1 MALIICS
8 KCGEKISNME
18 VVCPNCGL
26 AKEYFNKE
34 VNQVD
39 TNSFKNILISF
50 DCDYYNIFS
59 NKYISMQD
67 VNKKMQIYK
76 PYYKACKNQES
87 VKDILKHSSVDKKQI
102 EKFITQIE
110 TMKNKIEQHNNEY
123 IEKELIDQ
131 KEYFDNILKEIDPN
145 IILDEEQ
152 RRAVLTDDNHCLLI
166 AGAGAGKTT
175 TMAAKVR
182 YLVEKKNV
190 RPEEII
196 VISYTNKAIDEL
208 KDRINK
214 KLDIPVK
221 IATFHAFG
229 YEIIKQFYDKVPE
242 VNFTS
247 YNIILEMLEHTVY
260 KDKQFMKN
268 LILFMGYYFDIP
280 EEALKFNNLEEYH
293 LYKSSMDYSTL
304 KGNLSEYINTIEL
317 SRSKKKRTITG
328 EYLRSMQEVEIAN
341 FLYLNGIEYEYEKPY
356 DAVIGTSRKQYTP
369 DFYIRQGENEAYIE
383 HFGINEDK
391 TSNIYTPKELAKY
404 IQSITHKQILHF
416 SRGTKL
422 IETWSNYKDNRSLR
436 EHLKEELEKKGFV
449 LKERNLEEIYKKIA
463 TTGKDKYV
471 VKFILFMMN
480 FIEHYKTLGY
490 DENGFDI
497 LLKKTDNERTL
508 LFLAIA
514 KKIYNYYQEK
524 LKQNNQIDYADMI
537 NEGTYYLSEIQ
548 KQGIKL
554 PYKYIIID
562 EFQDIARQRF
572 DFAKKLSEVSDAKVV
587 AVGDDWQ
594 SIFAFAGS
602 DITLFTKFLD
612 IMGSGKE
619 LQITHTY
626 RNAQELIDI
635 AGNFI
640 QKNQN
645 QIRKKLISPKHI
657 ENPVVIETFDDS
669 SQINKHLAEC
679 VENIIERIIQEQGK
693 DSSILMIGRYNFD
706 FSNLERTGRFENLK
720 RENRVKSSKFPEAK
734 LTFLTAHSSKG
745 LGYDN
750 VIIIN
755 MFESKFGFPAQIE
768 EDPIMK
774 LVIHEDTYI
783 PFAEERRLLYVA
795 LTRTKNRV
803 YIATPI
809 NRPSR
814 FIIELIRDYGISH
827 SENLNMQIINQFK
840 LRCPICN
847 FPMKYE
853 VNKNYGLQLYMC
865 TNEPEVCDFM
875 TNSKECMKDI
885 FKCNSCKN
893 GYMIVKK
900 KLDEN
905 SYFYG
910 CTNYNKGEGCKNTI
924 NFWQEEY

>member
-1 MALIICS
+1 MAIITCPECEKQIS
-8 KCGEKISNME
+8 SMAEKCPKCGLSR
-18 VVCPNCGL
+18 
-26 AKEYFNKE
+26 EYFNKC
-34 VNQVD
+34 NIQIS
-39 TNSFKNILISF
+39 NIKNILISF
-50 DCDYYNIFS
+50 EQDYANIFS
-59 NKYISMQD
+59 NSYISMQN
-67 VNKKMQIYK
+67 VTKKMKIYE
-76 PYYKACKNQES
+76 PYYRECKNQ
-87 VKDILKHSSVDKKQI
+87 DRLKNIIQSSNINKKQI
-102 EKFITQIE
+102 DNFITQIE
-110 TMKNKIEQHNNEY
+110 TMKEKIEKHNNEY
-123 IEKELIDQ
+123 IEKELINQ
-131 KEYFDNILKEIDPN
+131 KEYFDNILKEIDPD
-145 IILDEEQ
+145 ILLDAEQ
-152 RRAVLTDDNHCLLI
+152 RRAVLTEDNHCLLI

-182 YLVEKKNV
+182 YLVEKRNV

-229 YEIIKQFYDKVPE
+229 YEIIKQFYEKTPE

-247 YNIILEMLEHTVY
+247 YNIILEMLEKTIY

-268 LILFMGYYFDIP
+268 LILFMGYYFEIP
-280 EEALKFNNLEEYH
+280 EEALNFKNLEEYH
-293 LYKSSMDYSTL
+293 MYKSSMDYSTL
-304 KGNLSEYINTIEL
+304 KSNLGDYIKTIEL
-317 SRSKKKRTITG
+317 SRSKKKKTITG

-356 DAVIGTSRKQYTP
+356 GETLGNSRKQYTP
-369 DFYIRQGENEAYIE
+369 DFYIKQGEKEAYIE
-383 HFGINEDK
+383 HFGITEYK
-391 TSNIYTPKELAKY
+391 TSNIYNPKELSKY
-404 IQSITHKQILHF
+404 IQTITNKKILHF
-416 SRGTKL
+416 ARGTNL
-422 IETWSNYKDNRSLR
+422 IETWSSYKDKRSLR
-436 EHLKEELEKKGFV
+436 EHLKEELEKKGFI
-449 LKERNLEEIYKKIA
+449 LKERNLEEIYKKIE

-490 DENGFDI
+490 DEKGFDI

-508 LFLAIA
+508 LFLKIA
-514 KKIYNYYQEK
+514 QKVYNYYQET
-524 LKQNNQIDYADMI
+524 LKKNNQIDYADMI

-572 DFAKKLSEVSDAKVV
+572 DFAKRLSEVSDAKVV

-626 RNAQELIDI
+626 RNSQELIDI

-640 QKNQN
+640 QKNQG
-645 QIRKKLISPKHI
+645 QIKKKLISPKHI
-657 ENPVVIETFDDS
+657 DNPVVIETFDDS
-669 SQINKHLAEC
+669 SQINNNLAEC
-679 VENIIERIIQEQGK
+679 IENIIEKIIKENGNK
-693 DSSILMIGRYNFD
+693 SSILLIGRYNFD
-706 FSNLERTGRFENLK
+706 FSKLEKTGKFEDLK
-720 RENRVKSSKFPEAK
+720 KGNRVKSIKFPEAN
-734 LTFLTAHSSKG
+734 LSFLTAHSSKG

-774 LVIHEDTYI
+774 LVIHKDTYI

-814 FIIELIRDYGISH
+814 FVIELIKDYNIKH
-827 SENLNMQIINQFK
+827 SEDLNMQIVNTFK

-847 FPMKYE
+847 FPLKYE
-853 VNKNYGLQLYMC
+853 VNKNYGLPLYIC
-865 TNEPEVCDFM
+865 TNEPEICDFM

-885 FKCNSCKN
+885 FKCDDCKN

-900 KLDEN
+900 KLDKNE
-905 SYFYG
+905 YFYG
-910 CTNYNKGEGCKNTI
+910 CTNYNNGEGCKHI
-924 NFWQEEY
+924 VNFWEKE